1 MKKQLTA
8 GRQDEIIIGL
18 FERTAESSLKTEQE
32 YKTQTNVK
40 IYVRNW

>member
-32 YKTQTNVK
+32 YKTQKRTS
-40 IYVRNW
+40 RCM